1 MRCPISPDRSTSS
14 LRYCEAHTQENK
26 KCTGCLIKP
35 LPDRLT
41 STQSFAE
48 CGRKARK
55 NSATLGFNRFVKTPC
70 RKAAAVVRRRKLDRK
85 LNSLWR
91 SKSILIPRNIRY
103 APPSNLIALKVTAE
117 VARIAESPSA
127 AAQV

>member
-1 MRCPISPDRSTSS
+1 MRHQIVPVVTKVSPRIRKAKTFMLDAGSM
-14 LRYCEAHTQENK
+14 N
-26 KCTGCLIKP
+26 
-35 LPDRLT
+35 
-41 STQSFAE
+41 

-70 RKAAAVVRRRKLDRK
+70 RNAAAVVRRQKLDRK

-91 SKSILIPRNIRY
+91 SKSILIPRNIKY